1 MQTQADKFLEILT
14 IIGPA
19 GYYARTQK
27 EKEIMSLLE
36 KKQLIQK
43 KPGTKRVYI
52 INSTEKEPIQLNI
65 QMFKELLTKEFTKAQ
80 TAMRPF
86 VPINELRDEMVN
98 SGVQPELFN
107 SYLITLYDKNEL
119 ELEKSFTADEG
130 LKSGLNYK
138 NKKFFSYI
146 TQIN

>member
-1 MQTQADKFLEILT
+1 MQSQADKFLEVLT

-19 GYYARTQK
+19 GYYARTPK

-36 KKQLIQK
+36 KKQLIHK

-52 INSTEKEPIQLNI
+52 LNSEKEPNFIDI
-65 QMFKELLTKEFTKAQ
+65 EVFKDLLSKEFKKAQ
-80 TAMRPF
+80 TVMRPF
-86 VPINELRDEMVN
+86 VPINELRTEMAN
-98 SGVQPELFN
+98 SGIKYELFN
-107 SYLITLYDKNEL
+107 SYLTILYDNNEL